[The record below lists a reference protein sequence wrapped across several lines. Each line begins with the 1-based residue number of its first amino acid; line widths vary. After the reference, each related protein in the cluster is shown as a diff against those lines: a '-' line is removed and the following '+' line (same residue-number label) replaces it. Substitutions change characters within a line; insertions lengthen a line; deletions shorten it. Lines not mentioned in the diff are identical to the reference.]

1 MGTII
6 SVLLTAAMFCIIAGA
21 VFGAHGKGLRRAGV
35 GLLVLTFLPIVL
47 LGILREVLT
56 SAGSP
61 AGPSAISTLFG
72 AVALIFVAYGITRLL
87 RKSREKPRRV
97 QMKRPYVHRERD
109 NNLIDFLRREL
120 GGDE

>member
-35 GLLVLTFLPIVL
+35 GLLVLTFLPVVL
-47 LGILREVLT
+47 LGILKEVLS
-56 SAGSP
+56 SAG
-61 AGPSAISTLFG
+61 APSGASTISTFFG
-72 AVALIFVAYGITRLL
+72 VVVLIFVAYGITRLL
-87 RKSREKPRRV
+87 QQRPEKPRRV
-97 QMKRPYVHRERD
+97 QMKRPFVNRD
-109 NNLIDFLRREL
+109 RDTNLIDFLRREL